1 MSAVVTQQVMYFIYT
16 ILLSHPWE
24 RGKKG
29 RGCCTS
35 ECGAEYHAMITELL
49 ISDLIMGFSF
59 SLLTLC
65 VTIRHSLIDFSNSLL
80 HVCFDK
86 LEKVLANRFL
96 VM

>member
-1 MSAVVTQQVMYFIYT
+1 
-16 ILLSHPWE
+16 
-24 RGKKG
+24 
-29 RGCCTS
+29 
-35 ECGAEYHAMITELL
+35 MITELL